1 MVEAALY
8 QDGVR
13 VSTPASLADT
23 FRELREQQD
32 GMAWIGLAR
41 PTEAEILS
49 LAAEFDLHPLA
60 VEDAMEAHQR
70 PKLERYGDT
79 LFVVL
84 RAARYLDAPEEVDFG
99 ELHVFVG
106 PDFLIT
112 VRHGAAPDLSAVRRR
127 MEETPELLK
136 LGPEAVLYAI
146 LDAVVDGYAP
156 VVAGVQND
164 IDEIETEVFRG
175 DPEVSRRIY
184 ELSREMVEFQR
195 ATRPLVGMLHGLMAG
210 FAKYGTD
217 EELQRYLR
225 DVADHVTH
233 TSERV
238 DGFRQALT
246 DILTV
251 NATLV
256 TQQQNAEMRAL
267 AEAGFEQNEEI
278 KKISSWAAILFAP
291 TLVGT
296 IYGMNFEHM
305 PELQLELRIP
315 LRDRPDGGGLRQ
327 FVRDFQAAGLALTT
341 SCRAQFFCGLCS
353 RIGATIRPPGRH
365 RPGSSS
371 AGEAA
376 GGTAGSWETA
386 AAGAWTRHEAT
397 ARTTR
402 PARGSLPQPGPAPPA
417 VAGAAH
423 PRRPHRAHRM
433 GRRLPPA
440 RLPHPGSRVTD
451 MPELHTRLLADV
463 IALGSP
469 YPLVLTGGYAVRA
482 HHLINRP
489 SQDLDVATE
498 NPAPMADIAATL
510 PPAWKQLDV
519 LVRPGRGQEP
529 TRHGVRLCR
538 GRCEAVFGTGESQVA
553 DWGVDAPG
561 TGSTSHLCSA
571 SPLRGLGTRT
581 VPVSGEAGAIT
592 RFLSRRV

>member
-1 MVEAALY
+1 MSERRHAAAGARKPVWRRPLPPRPPRPTPAPPAVPPGPGPGPAEAGSIVEAALY
-8 QDGVR
+8 RDGVR
-13 VSTPASLADT
+13 VSSPGSLAET
-23 FRELREQQD
+23 FRELREQPS

-41 PTEAEILS
+41 PTEDELLS
-49 LAAEFDLHPLA
+49 LASEFDLHPLS
-60 VEDAMEAHQR
+60 VEDALEAHQR

-106 PDFLIT
+106 PDFVIT
-112 VRHGAAPDLSAVRRR
+112 VRHGAAPNLSAVRRR
-127 MEETPELLK
+127 MEDTPDLLK

-164 IDEIETEVFRG
+164 VDEIETEVFRG

-238 DGFRQALT
+238 DSFRQALQ

-296 IYGMNFEHM
+296 IYGMNFSHM
-305 PELQLELRIP
+305 PEL
-315 LRDRPDGGGLRQ
+315 
-327 FVRDFQAAGLALTT
+327 
-341 SCRAQFFCGLCS
+341 
-353 RIGATIRPPGRH
+353 H
-365 RPGSSS
+365 
-371 AGEAA
+371 
-376 GGTAGSWETA
+376 W
-386 AAGAWTRHEAT
+386 
-397 ARTTR
+397 
-402 PARGSLPQPGPAPPA
+402 
-417 VAGAAH
+417 
-423 PRRPHRAHRM
+423 
-433 GRRLPPA
+433 
-440 RLPHPGSRVTD
+440 
-451 MPELHTRLLADV
+451 
-463 IALGSP
+463 
-469 YPLVLTGGYAVRA
+469 
-482 HHLINRP
+482 
-489 SQDLDVATE
+489 
-498 NPAPMADIAATL
+498 
-510 PPAWKQLDV
+510 
-519 LVRPGRGQEP
+519 
-529 TRHGVRLCR
+529 
-538 GRCEAVFGTGESQVA
+538 VFGYPFAIVLMA
-553 DWGVDAPG
+553 VVC
-561 TGSTSHLCSA
+561 TSLYFVFKRKHWL
-571 SPLRGLGTRT
+571 
-581 VPVSGEAGAIT
+581 
-592 RFLSRRV
+592 

>member
-1 MVEAALY
+1 MSERRPRPTAKNGRKPVWRRALNPPAATGVTPPAPRADAPEPEPAAADSVVQAALY
-8 QDGVR
+8 RDGVR

-23 FRELREQQD
+23 FRELRDQPS

-41 PTEAEILS
+41 PTEAELLS

-84 RAARYLDAPEEVDFG
+84 SAARYLDAAEEVYFG

-106 PDFLIT
+106 PDFVIT

-127 MEETPELLK
+127 MEDTPELLK

-146 LDAVVDGYAP
+146 LDSVVDGYVP

-175 DPEVSRRIY
+175 EPEVSRRIY

-210 FAKYGTD
+210 FAKYGTE

-296 IYGMNFEHM
+296 IYGMNF
-305 PELQLELRIP
+305 
-315 LRDRPDGGGLRQ
+315 DR
-327 FVRDFQAAGLALTT
+327 
-341 SCRAQFFCGLCS
+341 
-353 RIGATIRPPGRH
+353 
-365 RPGSSS
+365 
-371 AGEAA
+371 
-376 GGTAGSWETA
+376 
-386 AAGAWTRHEAT
+386 
-397 ARTTR
+397 
-402 PARGSLPQPGPAPPA
+402 
-417 VAGAAH
+417 
-423 PRRPHRAHRM
+423 
-433 GRRLPPA
+433 
-440 RLPHPGSRVTD
+440 
-451 MPELHTRLLADV
+451 MPELHWVLGYPFAIILMAVVCTSLYV
-463 IALGSP
+463 IFK
-469 YPLVLTGGYAVRA
+469 R
-482 HHLINRP
+482 
-489 SQDLDVATE
+489 
-498 NPAPMADIAATL
+498 
-510 PPAWKQLDV
+510 K
-519 LVRPGRGQEP
+519 
-529 TRHGVRLCR
+529 
-538 GRCEAVFGTGESQVA
+538 
-553 DWGVDAPG
+553 DW
-561 TGSTSHLCSA
+561 L
-571 SPLRGLGTRT
+571 
-581 VPVSGEAGAIT
+581 
-592 RFLSRRV
+592 

>member
-1 MVEAALY
+1 MSERRARPDAKNSRKSAWRRALTPPTAPPAEPPTPAESPAPEAEPESIVQAALY
-8 QDGVR
+8 RDGIR
-13 VSTPASLADT
+13 VSTPATLAET
-23 FRELREQQD
+23 YRELHEQPS

-41 PTEAEILS
+41 PTENQLLS
-49 LAAEFDLHPLA
+49 LASEFDLHPLA

-70 PKLERYGDT
+70 PKLERYGET

-106 PDFLIT
+106 PDFVIT
-112 VRHGAAPDLSAVRRR
+112 VRHGAAPDLSAVRHR
-127 MEETPELLK
+127 MEGSPDLLK

-195 ATRPLVGMLHGLMAG
+195 ATRPLVGMLHALMAG
-210 FAKYGTD
+210 FAKYRTD

-238 DGFRQALT
+238 DGFRQALA

-296 IYGMNFEHM
+296 IYGMNFE
-305 PELQLELRIP
+305 
-315 LRDRPDGGGLRQ
+315 
-327 FVRDFQAAGLALTT
+327 
-341 SCRAQFFCGLCS
+341 
-353 RIGATIRPPGRH
+353 
-365 RPGSSS
+365 
-371 AGEAA
+371 
-376 GGTAGSWETA
+376 
-386 AAGAWTRHEAT
+386 
-397 ARTTR
+397 
-402 PARGSLPQPGPAPPA
+402 
-417 VAGAAH
+417 
-423 PRRPHRAHRM
+423 
-433 GRRLPPA
+433 
-440 RLPHPGSRVTD
+440 D
-451 MPELHTRLLADV
+451 MPELGWSFGYPFAIGLMGVVCVSLYV
-463 IALGSP
+463 IFK
-469 YPLVLTGGYAVRA
+469 R
-482 HHLINRP
+482 R
-489 SQDLDVATE
+489 
-498 NPAPMADIAATL
+498 
-510 PPAWKQLDV
+510 
-519 LVRPGRGQEP
+519 
-529 TRHGVRLCR
+529 
-538 GRCEAVFGTGESQVA
+538 
-553 DWGVDAPG
+553 DW
-561 TGSTSHLCSA
+561 L
-571 SPLRGLGTRT
+571 
-581 VPVSGEAGAIT
+581 
-592 RFLSRRV
+592 

>member
-1 MVEAALY
+1 MSDRRARPAAKDSARKGSRKSAWRRALTPPSAPAKAPAPPAESPAPEAAEPPSIVQAALY
-8 QDGVR
+8 RDGVR
-13 VSTPASLADT
+13 VASPATLADT
-23 FRELREQQD
+23 FRELREQPS

-41 PTEAEILS
+41 PPESELLS
-49 LAAEFDLHPLA
+49 LAEEFDLHPLS

-106 PDFLIT
+106 PDFVIT
-112 VRHGAAPDLSAVRRR
+112 VRHGAAPDLSAVRHR
-127 MEETPELLK
+127 MEKAPELLR

-156 VVAGVQND
+156 VVEGVQND

-195 ATRPLVGMLHGLMAG
+195 ATRPLVGMLHALMAG

-238 DGFRQALT
+238 DAFRQALT

-296 IYGMNFEHM
+296 IYGMNFDHM
-305 PELQLELRIP
+305 PELGWSFGYPFAIGLMGVVCVSLYVIFKR
-315 LRDRPDGGGLRQ
+315 RDWL
-327 FVRDFQAAGLALTT
+327 
-341 SCRAQFFCGLCS
+341 
-353 RIGATIRPPGRH
+353 
-365 RPGSSS
+365 
-371 AGEAA
+371 
-376 GGTAGSWETA
+376 
-386 AAGAWTRHEAT
+386 
-397 ARTTR
+397 
-402 PARGSLPQPGPAPPA
+402 
-417 VAGAAH
+417 
-423 PRRPHRAHRM
+423 
-433 GRRLPPA
+433 
-440 RLPHPGSRVTD
+440 
-451 MPELHTRLLADV
+451 
-463 IALGSP
+463 
-469 YPLVLTGGYAVRA
+469 
-482 HHLINRP
+482 
-489 SQDLDVATE
+489 
-498 NPAPMADIAATL
+498 
-510 PPAWKQLDV
+510 
-519 LVRPGRGQEP
+519 
-529 TRHGVRLCR
+529 
-538 GRCEAVFGTGESQVA
+538 
-553 DWGVDAPG
+553 
-561 TGSTSHLCSA
+561 
-571 SPLRGLGTRT
+571 
-581 VPVSGEAGAIT
+581 
-592 RFLSRRV
+592 

>member
-1 MVEAALY
+1 MSERRPSPVSKNAGNGRSARRSVWRRALPPEQDTAELPEPGAASAVESAEQPSVVEAALY
-8 QDGVR
+8 RDGVR
-13 VSTPASLADT
+13 VSTPATLAET
-23 FRELREQQD
+23 YRELRDQPS

-41 PTEAEILS
+41 PTSGELLS

-84 RAARYLDAPEEVDFG
+84 RAARYLDAPEEVDFA

-106 PDFLIT
+106 PDFVIT
-112 VRHGAAPDLSAVRRR
+112 VRHGAAPDLSAVRSR
-127 MEETPELLK
+127 MEDSPDLLK

-175 DPEVSRRIY
+175 EPEVSRRIY

-210 FAKYGTD
+210 FTKYETE

-233 TSERV
+233 ISERV

-246 DILTV
+246 EILTV

-296 IYGMNFEHM
+296 IYGMNFRE
-305 PELQLELRIP
+305 
-315 LRDRPDGGGLRQ
+315 
-327 FVRDFQAAGLALTT
+327 
-341 SCRAQFFCGLCS
+341 
-353 RIGATIRPPGRH
+353 
-365 RPGSSS
+365 
-371 AGEAA
+371 
-376 GGTAGSWETA
+376 
-386 AAGAWTRHEAT
+386 
-397 ARTTR
+397 
-402 PARGSLPQPGPAPPA
+402 
-417 VAGAAH
+417 
-423 PRRPHRAHRM
+423 
-433 GRRLPPA
+433 
-440 RLPHPGSRVTD
+440 
-451 MPELHTRLLADV
+451 MPELHWV
-463 IALGSP
+463 LG
-469 YPLVLTGGYAVRA
+469 YPFAIVLMAVVCTSLYFIFKR
-482 HHLINRP
+482 
-489 SQDLDVATE
+489 
-498 NPAPMADIAATL
+498 
-510 PPAWKQLDV
+510 K
-519 LVRPGRGQEP
+519 
-529 TRHGVRLCR
+529 
-538 GRCEAVFGTGESQVA
+538 
-553 DWGVDAPG
+553 DW
-561 TGSTSHLCSA
+561 L
-571 SPLRGLGTRT
+571 
-581 VPVSGEAGAIT
+581 
-592 RFLSRRV
+592 

>member
-1 MVEAALY
+1 MSERRARPAAKNGRKSAWRRALTPPSTPSAPSRTPQPEPPASDPAEVDSVVQAALY
-8 QDGVR
+8 RDGVR
-13 VSTPASLADT
+13 VSTPASLAET
-23 FRELREQQD
+23 FRELREQPD

-41 PTEAEILS
+41 PTEAELLS

-70 PKLERYGDT
+70 PKLERYGET

-84 RAARYLDAPEEVDFG
+84 RAARYLDASEEVDFG

-106 PDFLIT
+106 PDFVIT

-127 MEETPELLK
+127 MEDSPELLK
-136 LGPEAVLYAI
+136 LGAEAVLYAI
-146 LDAVVDGYAP
+146 LDSVVDGYLP
-156 VVAGVQND
+156 VVTGVQND

-238 DGFRQALT
+238 DGFRQALA

-296 IYGMNFEHM
+296 IYGMNFDHM
-305 PELQLELRIP
+305 PELHWLLGYPFAIVLMAVVCTSLYVIFKR
-315 LRDRPDGGGLRQ
+315 RDWL
-327 FVRDFQAAGLALTT
+327 
-341 SCRAQFFCGLCS
+341 
-353 RIGATIRPPGRH
+353 
-365 RPGSSS
+365 
-371 AGEAA
+371 
-376 GGTAGSWETA
+376 
-386 AAGAWTRHEAT
+386 
-397 ARTTR
+397 
-402 PARGSLPQPGPAPPA
+402 
-417 VAGAAH
+417 
-423 PRRPHRAHRM
+423 
-433 GRRLPPA
+433 
-440 RLPHPGSRVTD
+440 
-451 MPELHTRLLADV
+451 
-463 IALGSP
+463 
-469 YPLVLTGGYAVRA
+469 
-482 HHLINRP
+482 
-489 SQDLDVATE
+489 
-498 NPAPMADIAATL
+498 
-510 PPAWKQLDV
+510 
-519 LVRPGRGQEP
+519 
-529 TRHGVRLCR
+529 
-538 GRCEAVFGTGESQVA
+538 
-553 DWGVDAPG
+553 
-561 TGSTSHLCSA
+561 
-571 SPLRGLGTRT
+571 
-581 VPVSGEAGAIT
+581 
-592 RFLSRRV
+592 

>member
-1 MVEAALY
+1 MSERRPRPAAKNGRKPVWRRALNPPAATGVTPPAPPADPPEPEPAAADSVVQAALY
-8 QDGVR
+8 RDGVR

-23 FRELREQQD
+23 FRELRDQPS

-41 PTEAEILS
+41 PTEAELLS

-84 RAARYLDAPEEVDFG
+84 SAARYLDAAEEVYFG

-106 PDFLIT
+106 PDFVIT

-127 MEETPELLK
+127 MEDTPELLK

-146 LDAVVDGYAP
+146 LDSVVDGYVP
-156 VVAGVQND
+156 VVSGVQND

-210 FAKYGTD
+210 FAKYGTE

-296 IYGMNFEHM
+296 IYGMNFE
-305 PELQLELRIP
+305 R
-315 LRDRPDGGGLRQ
+315 
-327 FVRDFQAAGLALTT
+327 
-341 SCRAQFFCGLCS
+341 
-353 RIGATIRPPGRH
+353 
-365 RPGSSS
+365 
-371 AGEAA
+371 
-376 GGTAGSWETA
+376 
-386 AAGAWTRHEAT
+386 
-397 ARTTR
+397 
-402 PARGSLPQPGPAPPA
+402 
-417 VAGAAH
+417 
-423 PRRPHRAHRM
+423 
-433 GRRLPPA
+433 
-440 RLPHPGSRVTD
+440 
-451 MPELHTRLLADV
+451 MPELHWMLGYPFAIVLMAIVCTSLYV
-463 IALGSP
+463 IFK
-469 YPLVLTGGYAVRA
+469 R
-482 HHLINRP
+482 
-489 SQDLDVATE
+489 
-498 NPAPMADIAATL
+498 
-510 PPAWKQLDV
+510 K
-519 LVRPGRGQEP
+519 
-529 TRHGVRLCR
+529 
-538 GRCEAVFGTGESQVA
+538 
-553 DWGVDAPG
+553 DW
-561 TGSTSHLCSA
+561 L
-571 SPLRGLGTRT
+571 
-581 VPVSGEAGAIT
+581 
-592 RFLSRRV
+592 

>member
-1 MVEAALY
+1 MSDRRARRPVPPPGGGRKPVWRRAVPETTPPPANPPTPRPAPAEPAPAEVGSVVQAALY
-8 QDGVR
+8 RDGTR
-13 VSTPASLADT
+13 VANPATLADT
-23 FRELREQQD
+23 FRELREQPD

-41 PTEAEILS
+41 PTEEEILS

-70 PKLERYGDT
+70 PKLERYGET

-84 RAARYLDAPEEVDFG
+84 RAARYLDASEEVDFG
-99 ELHVFVG
+99 ELHVFIG

-156 VVAGVQND
+156 VVSGVQND
-164 IDEIETEVFRG
+164 IDEIETEVFGG
-175 DPEVSRRIY
+175 DPWVSRRIY

-296 IYGMNFEHM
+296 IYGMNF
-305 PELQLELRIP
+305 
-315 LRDRPDGGGLRQ
+315 D
-327 FVRDFQAAGLALTT
+327 
-341 SCRAQFFCGLCS
+341 
-353 RIGATIRPPGRH
+353 
-365 RPGSSS
+365 
-371 AGEAA
+371 
-376 GGTAGSWETA
+376 
-386 AAGAWTRHEAT
+386 
-397 ARTTR
+397 
-402 PARGSLPQPGPAPPA
+402 
-417 VAGAAH
+417 
-423 PRRPHRAHRM
+423 
-433 GRRLPPA
+433 
-440 RLPHPGSRVTD
+440 D
-451 MPELHTRLLADV
+451 MPELGWTFGYPFAIGLMGVVCASLYV
-463 IALGSP
+463 IFK
-469 YPLVLTGGYAVRA
+469 R
-482 HHLINRP
+482 R
-489 SQDLDVATE
+489 
-498 NPAPMADIAATL
+498 
-510 PPAWKQLDV
+510 
-519 LVRPGRGQEP
+519 
-529 TRHGVRLCR
+529 
-538 GRCEAVFGTGESQVA
+538 
-553 DWGVDAPG
+553 DW
-561 TGSTSHLCSA
+561 L
-571 SPLRGLGTRT
+571 
-581 VPVSGEAGAIT
+581 
-592 RFLSRRV
+592 

>member
-1 MVEAALY
+1 MTLPSKKPHWLRRPTAPGPTTPGHAPAA
-8 QDGVR
+8 
-13 VSTPASLADT
+13 PASAAHASAPSQAVHPSPSPGGGGSVVQASLYRDGRKVSSPGSLAET
-23 FRELREQQD
+23 FRQLRDEPD
-32 GMAWIGLAR
+32 GMAWIGLHR
-41 PTEAEILS
+41 PTEAELLS
-49 LAAEFDLHPLA
+49 LAAEFDLHELA

-99 ELHVFVG
+99 ELHVFLG

-127 MEETPELLK
+127 MEATPELLA

-195 ATRPLVGMLHGLMAG
+195 ATRPLVGMLHNLMAG

-217 EELQRYLR
+217 EELQRHLR

-246 DILTV
+246 EILTV

-256 TQQQNAEMRAL
+256 SQQQNAEMRAL

-296 IYGMNFEHM
+296 IYGMNFDHM
-305 PELQLELRIP
+305 PELHWVYGYPFAILLMAVVCTSLYVIFKR
-315 LRDRPDGGGLRQ
+315 RDWL
-327 FVRDFQAAGLALTT
+327 
-341 SCRAQFFCGLCS
+341 
-353 RIGATIRPPGRH
+353 
-365 RPGSSS
+365 
-371 AGEAA
+371 
-376 GGTAGSWETA
+376 
-386 AAGAWTRHEAT
+386 
-397 ARTTR
+397 
-402 PARGSLPQPGPAPPA
+402 
-417 VAGAAH
+417 
-423 PRRPHRAHRM
+423 
-433 GRRLPPA
+433 
-440 RLPHPGSRVTD
+440 
-451 MPELHTRLLADV
+451 
-463 IALGSP
+463 
-469 YPLVLTGGYAVRA
+469 
-482 HHLINRP
+482 
-489 SQDLDVATE
+489 
-498 NPAPMADIAATL
+498 
-510 PPAWKQLDV
+510 
-519 LVRPGRGQEP
+519 
-529 TRHGVRLCR
+529 
-538 GRCEAVFGTGESQVA
+538 
-553 DWGVDAPG
+553 
-561 TGSTSHLCSA
+561 
-571 SPLRGLGTRT
+571 
-581 VPVSGEAGAIT
+581 
-592 RFLSRRV
+592 